1 MFPVDLH
8 SIFQRRLVVK
18 HSIASSSSQLALA
31 HVLSDSQRARAGLQD
46 ALKGTAAL
54 QQAWQ
59 RNFAS
64 ASSVQANASRSSNTA
79 VEVAE
84 QSPVAQVIDTNL
96 VTEAQQSYL
105 SVCKFLLHLV
115 SSPASH
121 VMPHA
126 SCWV

>member
-8 SIFQRRLVVK
+8 SILQRRLVVK
-18 HSIASSSSQLALA
+18 HSTTSSSSQLALA
-31 HVLSDSQRARAGLQD
+31 NVLSGDSHRARAGLQD

-64 ASSVQANASRSSNTA
+64 ASNVQANASRSSNTA

-105 SVCKFLLHLV
+105 SVCRSPLQFILCQLL
-115 SSPASH
+115 
-121 VMPHA
+121 M
-126 SCWV
+126 